1 MSILAIDIGGSS
13 FKIGIVTLE
22 GAVLYKEEQVNKRIN
37 KELFLNDISEII
49 ERMREGHDIEGIALS
64 VPSGVNPSTGEIM
77 LDGCMPFL
85 KGFSL
90 SQYLSSRFKLPVHS
104 DNDGNCAAL
113 AEAWI
118 GGGASCQDIALVVIG
133 TGIGGG
139 IIKNKKVHSGAHW
152 VGGEIGYGIFDYNDQ
167 TGTFTSWSDNGAIF
181 GLSERI
187 RLKTGQVFSGKEIF
201 DRADKGDAYLQQE
214 VERFFQYNALGIFNL
229 QYTFDP
235 EMIFIGGG
243 ISTREGF
250 IDRIYEKLDALLKIM
265 PHATVR
271 PIIKPAVFGN
281 DANLIGAVYNYVQRT
296 THLVV

>member
-13 FKIGIVTLE
+13 FKIGIVTLD
-22 GAVLYKEEQVNKRIN
+22 GTLQYKEEQVNRRIN
-37 KELFLNDISEII
+37 QANFLSDISAIVTK
-49 ERMREGHDIEGIALS
+49 MCASYDIEGIALS

-90 SQYLSSRFKLPVHS
+90 SQYLSSRFNMPVHS

-113 AEAWI
+113 GEAWK
-118 GGGASCQDIALVVIG
+118 GGGSECQNIALVVIG

-139 IIKNKKVHSGAHW
+139 IIKDKKVHSGANW

-167 TGTFTSWSDNGAIF
+167 TGSFTSWSDNGAIF

-187 RLKTGQVFSGKEIF
+187 RLQTGKSYSGKEIF
-201 DRADKGDAYLQQE
+201 DRADMGDVYLQRE
-214 VERFFQYNALGIFNL
+214 VDRFFQYNALGIFNL
-229 QYTFDP
+229 QYTYDP
-235 EMIFIGGG
+235 EMILIGGG
-243 ISTREGF
+243 ISSREGF
-250 IDRIYEKLDALLKIM
+250 IDRIYEKLDALLTRM

-271 PIIKPAVFGN
+271 PVVKSAVFGN

-296 THLVV
+296 SHLTD